1 MEQMVGAALKRA
13 INAVIIGPIDCGA
26 RHQPYIGQTC
36 KLLPERLRPI
46 RPRLLINL
54 EGFAVEPPPPSEIF
68 ICQDNLCPAE
78 RGSARSGQT
87 TGTCAD
93 DQKITMQKPFV
104 INVWIVFQRQ
114 AAQASRRANGWFIQF
129 FPCKFGPHEGFIIES
144 GA

>member
-1 MEQMVGAALKRA
+1 MGQMVGAALKRA

-36 KLLPERLRPI
+36 QLLPERLRPI
-46 RPRLLINL
+46 RPRFPINL
-54 EGFAVEPPPPSEIF
+54 EGFAVEPPPRSEIF

-78 RGSARSGQT
+78 CGGARSGQT

-93 DQKITMQKPFV
+93 DQKITMQKTFV

-114 AAQASRRANGWFIQF
+114 AAQASRRANGWFIEF
-129 FPCKFGPHEGFIIES
+129 FPCKFGPHEGFIIEP

>member
-1 MEQMVGAALKRA
+1 MIKIGFIGVGAALKRA

-93 DQKITMQKPFV
+93 DQKIT
-104 INVWIVFQRQ
+104 
-114 AAQASRRANGWFIQF
+114 IQLQ
-129 FPCKFGPHEGFIIES
+129 S
-144 GA
+144 G